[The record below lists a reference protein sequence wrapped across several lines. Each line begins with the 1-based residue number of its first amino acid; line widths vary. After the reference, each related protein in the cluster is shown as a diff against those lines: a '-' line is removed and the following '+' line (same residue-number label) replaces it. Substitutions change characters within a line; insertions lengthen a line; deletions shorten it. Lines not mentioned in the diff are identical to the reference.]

1 MTGSP
6 VSTSTQPRAGLP
18 PGSVIVVTLAAALIC
33 AIALRQFASIIG
45 PLLLALM
52 FSIAVS
58 PVRARLKARGAPE
71 WVATGAMVV
80 TVYAVVLG
88 FAWAGLAVGTHFA
101 SMVVAYGDDLDTIL
115 QDWVASLAALG
126 IDADHLTAALGTIDV
141 ARAADVVLALLGGF
155 TAILSSFLFVVVLL
169 FFTVIDAGSFADN
182 LARVSGR
189 GAATAAALRSFAAG
203 TRSYMFVATSFGA
216 IVAVA
221 DTALLLA
228 LGVRDAWIWGL
239 LAFLTNYIPNVGFVI
254 GVIPPAFVAL
264 VDQGVGTALVVVAA
278 YCVIN
283 FVIQM
288 LVQPRVVGAKVGLSA
303 SLTFLS
309 LLWWAAIFG
318 AIGAIIAVPLT
329 LLVKALLVDHDP
341 ERAWVRPLL
350 ESGGA
355 RATGDPGEGAAE
367 GEPAAVGN
375 PAKPEPEPE

>member
-1 MTGSP
+1 MGGMAATLPSENP
-6 VSTSTQPRAGLP
+6 PRAGMP
-18 PGSVIVVTLAAALIC
+18 SGSIMIITLAAALVC
-33 AIALRQFASIIG
+33 AIALRQFASIVG

-52 FSIAVS
+52 FSIAVA
-58 PVRARLKARGAPE
+58 PVRTKLKARGAPE
-71 WVATGAMVV
+71 WAATGAMVV

-88 FAWAGLAVGTHFA
+88 FGWAGLAVGTHFA
-101 SMVVAYGDDLDTIL
+101 SMVASYGDDIDTIIAS
-115 QDWVASLAALG
+115 WVTSLSALG
-126 IDADHLTAALGTIDV
+126 IDSDHLTAALGAVDMEQ
-141 ARAADVVLALLGGF
+141 AADVVLALLGGF

-169 FFTVIDAGSFADN
+169 FFTVIDAGGFADN

-189 GAATAAALRSFAAG
+189 GARTAAALRSFAAG
-203 TRSYMFVATSFGA
+203 TRSYMFVATGFGA

-228 LGVRDAWIWGL
+228 LGVRDAWLWGL

-264 VDQGVGTALVVVAA
+264 VDQGVGTALAVVAA

-329 LLVKALLVDHDP
+329 LLVKALFVDHDP

-350 ESGGA
+350 ESGGPK
-355 RATGDPGEGAAE
+355 ATDGEGGAAPE
-367 GEPAAVGN
+367 SEPAAVGKVAN
-375 PAKPEPEPE
+375 PTPS